1 MKRTLSIAALL
12 ALSTSI
18 SFAEGSS
25 GCGTSAS
32 ITNASADN
40 VIVDTMTTA
49 STVSVE
55 RGTVDALIAAMAAG
69 DAAAVNAAFTPDAGY
84 AYSLDGEL
92 NRGDAFDGW
101 IASDI
106 TGPGSKFVI
115 ESATEAN
122 GTVDAL
128 VLWGRGEPSTPARY
142 VFTIVDGK
150 IDSWRMA
157 NR

>member
-25 GCGTSAS
+25 GCGTAA
-32 ITNASADN
+32 TNASTDAAL
-40 VIVDTMTTA
+40 IDTMTTA
-49 STVSVE
+49 STASTE
-55 RGTVDALIAAMAAG
+55 RAAVDALIAAMAAG
-69 DAAAVNAAFTPDAGY
+69 DAAAVNAAFTADAGY
-84 AYSLDGEL
+84 AYSLNGEL

-122 GTVDAL
+122 GTIDAL

-142 VFTIVDGK
+142 VFTVVDGK